1 MLYISIMEIRD
12 IQAFLAL
19 AEELHFGRAAQR
31 LHMTQPPLSLRIR
44 KLEEELGVPLFE
56 RTSRSVRLTEAGRV
70 FQAQAPRV
78 LESLDR
84 AAHLARAAAA
94 GQAGRL
100 RVGFVGPALDTGFPQ
115 CLKRFAQ
122 HYPDVRLELE
132 EAVTEA
138 LVRALDEDRLDAALV
153 RLHGHRLEGLD
164 TRLYHTDRYLL
175 AVPAD
180 HPLAALQATG
190 LAALHGEPLILY
202 PRAMQPA
209 LHDAM
214 LAAFSAA
221 GAVPRIVQEARSKR
235 ATLALASA
243 GLGMALVP
251 ASARNAPQPGVA
263 WLEVED
269 PLPAVRIHLAW
280 RPGGS
285 PVLANFL
292 ACMDRPGG
300 PGPSGEP

>member
-1 MLYISIMEIRD
+1 MEIRD
-12 IQAFLAL
+12 LQAFLTL
-19 AEELHFGRAAQR
+19 AEELHFGRAAER
-31 LHMTQPPLSLRIR
+31 LHMTQPPFSLRIR
-44 KLEEELGVPLFE
+44 KLEEELGLPLFE

-84 AAHLARAAAA
+84 AARLARAAAA

-122 HYPDVRLELE
+122 QYPDVRLELE
-132 EAVTEA
+132 EAVTEVLLRGLA
-138 LVRALDEDRLDAALV
+138 EDRLDAALV

-164 TRLYHTDRYLL
+164 TRLYHADRYLL

-180 HPLAALQATG
+180 HPLAAREAAG
-190 LAALHGEPLILY
+190 LASLHGEPLILY

-214 LAAFSAA
+214 LAAFSGA

-235 ATLALASA
+235 ATLALVSA

-251 ASARNAPQPGVA
+251 ASARNAPQPGVG
-263 WLEVED
+263 WLEVTD

-280 RPGGS
+280 RPDGS

-292 ACMDRPGG
+292 AGMDRPQG
-300 PGPSGEP
+300 PGPSAAP